1 MESQPIFVDTHAH
14 LYLPE
19 FDDDRDLMMQ
29 RALDSGV
36 KKIYLPNIDRE
47 TIAPM
52 LEMVSG
58 YPGVCFPMIGLHPCS
73 VDAHFEESLEEVR
86 QRVNDKTYVA
96 IGEIGTD
103 LYWDKT
109 FRDAQ
114 EICFR
119 EQLSLAKSHRLSVAI
134 HSRETL
140 DWNIELVRES
150 WEEGLRGVFHC
161 FTGTVAQAQAIIELG
176 FYLGIGGVIT
186 FKNSGLAEVVAQMPL
201 ERLVLETDAPYLTP
215 HPHRGQRNE
224 SGYLKLIG
232 QKVAEAQGCSLGE
245 VAEVT
250 TQNARQLFLTEGR

>member
-1 MESQPIFVDTHAH
+1 
-14 LYLPE
+14 
-19 FDDDRDLMMQ
+19 
-29 RALDSGV
+29 
-36 KKIYLPNIDRE
+36 
-47 TIAPM
+47 
-52 LEMVSG
+52 
-58 YPGVCFPMIGLHPCS
+58 
-73 VDAHFEESLEEVR
+73 
-86 QRVNDKTYVA
+86 
-96 IGEIGTD
+96 

-186 FKNSGLAEVVAQMPL
+186 FKNSGLAEVVAQLPL